1 MNKKIFSLICAISC
15 SFIWGTGFVA
25 QDMGMDF
32 IGPYTF
38 TSGRMFLGFL
48 ALLPFFFI
56 FEGKKVQKSNLD
68 LKKILA
74 YLLFLG
80 FLLFGGNVLQQI
92 SLLYTDVANSAV
104 FTIFYVLIVP
114 IVSYF
119 LFSKKIHW
127 SIWPA
132 ALTCL
137 TGGLFLSELNNL
149 SVRYGDILVIIGSF
163 FWAFHIIFISKFLKI
178 FNFPI
183 TIAMSQCL
191 FGAMFALIPAII
203 YENISVTNVLMET
216 NELLYAG
223 VLSSGIA
230 YLLQTY
236 GQQNLSP
243 APVAIIFSLE
253 GVFAGIFAWIILD
266 QHLNEFKIFG
276 IILILCA
283 VIFSQL
289 SPMYDKK
296 RYGRN

>member
-1 MNKKIFSLICAISC
+1 MNKKTFSLICAISC

-80 FLLFGGNVLQQI
+80 FLLFGGNALQQI
-92 SLLYTDVANSAV
+92 SLLYTDVANAAV

-132 ALTCL
+132 VLACL

-149 SVRYGDILVIIGSF
+149 LVRYGDILVIIGSF

-191 FGAMFALIPAII
+191 FGAMFSFIPAII

-230 YLLQTY
+230 YLLQAY

-243 APVAIIFSLE
+243 APVAIILSLE

-296 RYGRN
+296 RYG

>member
-132 ALTCL
+132 VLACL
-137 TGGLFLSELNNL
+137 IGGLFLSELNNL
-149 SVRYGDILVIIGSF
+149 SVRYGDVLVIIGSF

-191 FGAMFALIPAII
+191 FGAMFSFIPAII

-230 YLLQTY
+230 YLLQAY

-243 APVAIIFSLE
+243 APVAIILSLE

-296 RYGRN
+296 RYG

>member
-80 FLLFGGNVLQQI
+80 FLLFGGNALQQI

-132 ALTCL
+132 VLACL

-230 YLLQTY
+230 YLLQAY

-243 APVAIIFSLE
+243 APVAIILSLE

-296 RYGRN
+296 RYG

>member
-1 MNKKIFSLICAISC
+1 MNKKTFSLICAISC

-132 ALTCL
+132 ALACL
-137 TGGLFLSELNNL
+137 IGGLFLSELNNL
-149 SVRYGDILVIIGSF
+149 LVRYGDVLVIIGSF

-191 FGAMFALIPAII
+191 FGAMFSFIPAII
-203 YENISVTNVLMET
+203 YENISVTNILMET

-230 YLLQTY
+230 YLLQAY

-243 APVAIIFSLE
+243 APVAIILSLE

-296 RYGRN
+296 RYG

>member
-80 FLLFGGNVLQQI
+80 FLLFGGNALQQI
-92 SLLYTDVANSAV
+92 SLLYTDVANAAV

-149 SVRYGDILVIIGSF
+149 SVRYGDVLVIIGSF

-230 YLLQTY
+230 YLLQAY

-243 APVAIIFSLE
+243 APVAIILSLE

-296 RYGRN
+296 RYG

>member
-1 MNKKIFSLICAISC
+1 MNKKIFSLSCAILC
-15 SFIWGTGFVA
+15 SFIWGTAFVA

-38 TSGRMFLGFL
+38 TFGRMFLGFL
-48 ALLPFFFI
+48 TLLPFFFI

-80 FLLFGGNVLQQI
+80 FLLFGGNALQQI
-92 SLLYTDVANSAV
+92 SLLYTDVANAAV

-132 ALTCL
+132 VLTCL
-137 TGGLFLSELNNL
+137 TGGLLLSELNNL
-149 SVRYGDILVIIGSF
+149 LVRYGDILVIIGSF

-191 FGAMFALIPAII
+191 FGAMFAFIPAII
-203 YENISVTNVLMET
+203 YENISVTNILMET

-243 APVAIIFSLE
+243 APVAIILSLE

-296 RYGRN
+296 RYG